1 MGKELNKNVTTIPLT
16 DVALAVVT
24 TIETHSKTYGFETA
38 TTVSTEEITQTTEEK
53 NLEIKGTV
61 YAAKPS
67 KTIVLGYNLTLTN
80 NVFIPELAAL
90 FSGGTVEVDNSSKAF
105 KKFTPP
111 NVGTTPKKTKF
122 KIDFYSEENDEGGP
136 TGNYLKIS
144 FDKCEGVSVPIT
156 MEDGTYFSS
165 EMTLQSR
172 PGAGQ
177 PPYVAELVAELPTI
191 PDLSAVS
198 EAKIRK

>member
-16 DVALAVVT
+16 DVSLAVVT
-24 TIETHSKTYGFETA
+24 TIEDQPKTYGFETA
-38 TTVSTEEITQTTEEK
+38 STVETEEVTQTTEEK

-61 YAAKPS
+61 YASKPS

-90 FSGGTVEVDNSSKAF
+90 FSGGTVELDEGQGF

-111 NVGTTPKKTKF
+111 NVGTTPTKTKF
-122 KIDFYSEENDEGGP
+122 KIDFYTEENDEGGP
-136 TGNYLKIS
+136 TGKYLKIS

-177 PPYVAELVAELPTI
+177 PPYVAELVTKLPTI
-191 PDLSAVS
+191 SPNPPA
-198 EAKIRK
+198 A

>member
-16 DVALAVVT
+16 DVALCVVT
-24 TIETHSKTYGFETA
+24 PTEGSKVYAFETA
-38 TTVSTEEITQTTEEK
+38 TTVNTEEVTQTTEER

-90 FSGGTVEVDNSSKAF
+90 FSGGTVTTDPDGGSGKF

-111 NVGTTPKKTKF
+111 NVGTTPERKKF
-122 KIDFYSEENDEGGP
+122 KIDFYTEENDEGGP
-136 TGNYLKIS
+136 TGRYLKIS

-156 MEDGTYFSS
+156 MEDGSYFSS

-172 PGAGQ
+172 PGAGN
-177 PPYVAELVAELPTI
+177 PPYVAEIVDELPSI
-191 PDLSAVS
+191 SAGGGG
-198 EAKIRK
+198 A

>member
-16 DVALAVVT
+16 DVSLAVVT
-24 TIETHSKTYGFETA
+24 TIEEPPKIYGFETA
-38 TTVSTEEITQTTEEK
+38 STVETEEVTQTTEEK

-61 YAAKPS
+61 YASKPS

-90 FSGGTVEVDNSSKAF
+90 FSGGTVETEGELSNKKF

-111 NVGTTPKKTKF
+111 NVGSTPTKTKF
-122 KIDFYSEENDEGGP
+122 KIDFYTEENDEGGP
-136 TGNYLKIS
+136 TGKYLKIS

-177 PPYVAELVAELPTI
+177 PPYVAELVDKLPTI
-191 PDLSAVS
+191 PPA
-198 EAKIRK
+198 E